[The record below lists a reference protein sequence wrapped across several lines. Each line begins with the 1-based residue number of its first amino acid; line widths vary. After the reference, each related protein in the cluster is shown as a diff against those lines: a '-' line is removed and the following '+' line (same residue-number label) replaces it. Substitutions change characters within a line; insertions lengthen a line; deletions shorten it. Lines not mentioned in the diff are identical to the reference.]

1 MKFLSILLNFALLMM
16 VIFMLLK
23 HGMPAPNDSD
33 FFFALLAI
41 VAPAITL
48 YYLLFC
54 VNSES
59 WLQLY
64 FRRKAAEEK
73 QKLYELESKNKSQQ

>member
-1 MKFLSILLNFALLMM
+1 MKFLSILLNFGLLMI
-16 VIFMLLK
+16 VVFTLLE
-23 HGMPAPNDSD
+23 HGMPAPTDSD

-41 VAPAITL
+41 AAPATTL
-48 YYLLFC
+48 YYLFFC

-73 QKLYELESKNKSQQ
+73 QKLYELESKNKSEQ

>member
-1 MKFLSILLNFALLMM
+1 MKLLSILLNFALLMM
-16 VIFMLLK
+16 VAFMLLE

-41 VAPAITL
+41 AAPAITL

-73 QKLYELESKNKSQQ
+73 QRLYELESKNKSQQ